1 MCGRFTLTTTDTQ
14 KLKDTFDISDVRV
27 DDIQP
32 RYNIAPTQN
41 ILTVV
46 ADSDDQRYLGA
57 MRWGFIPSWHKDE
70 SKLSGFINARS
81 ETAAEKPTFR
91 SAFTKR
97 RCLVVADGF
106 YEWQKQDEGSK
117 VPMYI
122 HLSQHGPFGMA
133 GLWERY
139 QNPATGE
146 VWVTCTILTTA
157 ANGFMKPIHER
168 MPVIMP
174 ESHYAEWLDPDNQD
188 KERLQEMLKPAP
200 EDWLVAY
207 PVSTGV
213 NNVRNDD
220 PSLIERVDYSA

>member
-1 MCGRFTLTTTDTQ
+1 MCGRFTLTTTDTG

-46 ADSDDQRYLGA
+46 ADSDDKRYLGS

-91 SAFTKR
+91 SAFKKR
-97 RCLVVADGF
+97 RCLIVADGF
-106 YEWQKQDEGSK
+106 YEWQKQDDDSK
-117 VPMYI
+117 IPMYI

-157 ANGFMKPIHER
+157 ANNFMKPLHHR

-174 ESHYAEWLDPDNQD
+174 AENYEEWLNPENQD
-188 KERLQEMLKPAP
+188 KDRLQELIKPISG
-200 EDWLVAY
+200 ERLVAY
-207 PVSTGV
+207 PVSTQV
-213 NNVRNDD
+213 NNARNDNPD
-220 PSLIERVDYSA
+220 LIERADYSA